1 MVQSE
6 GERPLLEVERLSKAY
21 GYLQAVDQISF
32 RLWPGELVALLGEN
46 GAGKT
51 TTLQML
57 AGLLT
62 PDGGRICLR
71 GQRLTTAELKRL
83 VGYMPEMPALYPGL
97 TGQEFLEFV
106 GGLRGFPRAFC
117 RERASELLVRF
128 GLEEVAQRRIR
139 GYSQGMKR
147 RLVLCAT
154 LLHQPPLLLLDEP
167 LNGIDPS
174 GVILVKRELAS
185 LSARGHALLIATHL
199 LDVAERLCGRAIILA
214 QGRIVADGS
223 LDELRARTGE
233 ATLEQIFA
241 RLAQV
246 ASAEVEREEE
256 RR

>member
-1 MVQSE
+1 MEQSE
-6 GERPLLEVERLSKAY
+6 RGLPLLEVERLSKAY
-21 GYLQAVDQISF
+21 GCLQAVDHISF
-32 RLWPGELVALLGEN
+32 QLWPGELVALLGEN

-62 PDGGRICLR
+62 PSEGSIYLR
-71 GQRLTTAELKRL
+71 GQRLTADELKSL
-83 VGYMPEMPALYPGL
+83 VGYMPEMPTLYPGL

-106 GGLRGFPRAFC
+106 GGLRGFSRASC

-139 GYSQGMKR
+139 AYSQGMKR

-174 GVILVKRELAS
+174 GVMLVKRELAT
-185 LSARGHALLIATHL
+185 LSAQGHALLIATHL
-199 LDVAERLCGRAIILA
+199 LDVAERLCGRAIILGR
-214 QGRIVADGS
+214 GRIVADGS
-223 LDELRARTGE
+223 LDELRARAGE
-233 ATLEQIFA
+233 STLEQIFA
-241 RLAQV
+241 RLAL
-246 ASAEVEREEE
+246 ASSAETMREEG
-256 RR
+256 R